1 MPEPVVS
8 ILIPVFNGV
17 DTVEESVRSLI
28 EQTFD
33 DFEIIAV
40 DDGSSD
46 GTGALLDDMARQD
59 RRLRVLHLPHAGL
72 IPALN
77 AGLAECRGG
86 FIARMDADDICHAD
100 RLRLQ
105 VELMRAQPE
114 VSVCGSLVK
123 SFPPEDVKGG
133 FLKYEAWLNSLV
145 THEEITRDIFVES
158 PLAHPSVMMRA
169 DDLRAV
175 GGYREMGWPED
186 YDLWLRF
193 HAVGKR
199 FAKVP
204 EVLLY
209 WREHRTRLTFT
220 DSRYSLENFMRVK
233 AHFLAV
239 VVAGEGR
246 PLVVWGAGM
255 TGRRLTKHLVREGAA
270 PVAVVDIDPKK
281 IGGTLRGIPVIAPE
295 DLAAHSVAFVLTAVG
310 SQSAREIVRGRL
322 LGMGMQETADFICA
336 S

>member
-8 ILIPVFNGV
+8 ILMPVFNGAA
-17 DTVEESVRSLI
+17 TVEESVRSLT
-28 EQTFD
+28 EQTFG
-33 DFEIIAV
+33 DFEIVAV

-46 GTGALLDDMARQD
+46 GSGALLDGLA
-59 RRLRVLHLPHAGL
+59 LRDSRIRVIHLPHAGL

-77 AGLAECRGG
+77 SGLAECRGD
-86 FIARMDADDICHAD
+86 FIARMDADDICHLD

-105 VELMRAQPE
+105 VDLMRERPD

-123 SFPPEDVKGG
+123 SFPPEEVKGG

-145 THEEITRDIFVES
+145 THEEIARDIFVES

-169 DDLRAV
+169 ADLWAV

-193 HAVGKR
+193 HAAGKR
-199 FAKVP
+199 FAKAP
-204 EVLLY
+204 AVLLY

-233 AHFLAV
+233 AHFLAA
-239 VVAGEGR
+239 VVAEKGW
-246 PLVVWGAGM
+246 PLIVWGAGM

-295 DLAAHSVAFVLTAVG
+295 DLCGYADAFVVTAVG

-322 LGMGMQETADFICA
+322 LDMGRRETADFLCA